1 MVVVG
6 NPANTNAYIAKMYAE
21 GIPAENFTCLTRL
34 DQNRAQAQVI
44 FLQSFPDCRI
54 RAKIYGN
61 CSVLHC
67 VQYNTIKAFIT
78 HAWSAGGPNVWCQA
92 IVVYS
97 CMHICTLS
105 TSL

>member
-34 DQNRAQAQVI
+34 DQNRAQAQVS

-67 VQYNTIKAFIT
+67 V
-78 HAWSAGGPNVWCQA
+78 HSRA
-92 IVVYS
+92 ICELCRFRFSVFSV
-97 CMHICTLS
+97 CFRCIVLVLFALLS
-105 TSL
+105 VA